1 MHKQFHMILSVERC
15 YTTLFYFISSLIGES
30 CVHFG
35 SIPLSGLTN
44 VPLSYLVHASTIRT
58 PFISYLLV
66 DFISFGADSG
76 EIEPRYTHI
85 FSLCLPLSR
94 LVATRYV
101 ESSVIHTWL
110 PYTEGSHWTVHIDLW
125 TLHSGQSQLLFL
137 SPISRHHFFFHA
149 SRSAYFLSPIHHV
162 LPWVFLC
169 LLWHHWHVV
178 TALHRS
184 TPCTIM
190 SVSMPT
196 MASLTCSH
204 CTTSFS
210 TMYYHECF
218 YAYYGITDM

>member
-1 MHKQFHMILSVERC
+1 MILSVELWRDLCVHCRYRASPLPTMHPQFHMILSVVAMGGFMCFFVDIILPVPHGNSVVTTLHASMLPTMQTIRLPPFLQRC

-110 PYTEGSHWTVHIDLW
+110 PYTEGSH
-125 TLHSGQSQLLFL
+125 
-137 SPISRHHFFFHA
+137 
-149 SRSAYFLSPIHHV
+149 
-162 LPWVFLC
+162 
-169 LLWHHWHVV
+169 
-178 TALHRS
+178 
-184 TPCTIM
+184 
-190 SVSMPT
+190 
-196 MASLTCSH
+196 
-204 CTTSFS
+204 
-210 TMYYHECF
+210 
-218 YAYYGITDM
+218 